1 MLHIED
7 EHAFNVLTQAEG
19 KLWGASQSSK
29 KEHPNGWY
37 KIREVWFN
45 FKQLK
50 NETGIAGDDQELE
63 YSSTMVGGSVIISGA
78 GLNKYKLL
86 STGEIVFVNHK
97 TTTAKLKQIE
107 SLGIRSI

>member
-7 EHAFNVLTQAEG
+7 ENALNVLIQAEG
-19 KLWGASQSSK
+19 RMWGASQTSR
-29 KEHPNGWY
+29 KEHPNSWY

-50 NETGIAGDDQELE
+50 AETGIGGDDQELE
-63 YSSTMVGGSVIISGA
+63 YSSSMVNGTVYISGA

-86 STGEIVFVNHK
+86 STGEIVFVGHK
-97 TTTAKLKQIE
+97 ITPAKVKQVE
-107 SLGIRSI
+107 SLGIRII